1 MPRKS
6 KQQRSARSLRGC
18 CFFHSSLACHKPQR
32 HHDQALAR
40 EGEEEEQ
47 GGGAFGPQLEST
59 SFFARVLRVPTTTIL
74 PLLSK
79 TLAAVQS
86 RANLGCGVI
95 VVVYGPIVVSSMPAQ
110 EANSTKITQNKQ
122 ANTE

>member
-1 MPRKS
+1 MTRKS

-32 HHDQALAR
+32 HYDQALAR
-40 EGEEEEQ
+40 EGEDEEQ

-59 SFFARVLRVPTTTIL
+59 SFFARV

-95 VVVYGPIVVSSMPAQ
+95 VVVYGSIVMSSMPAQ